1 MARTYAAECS
11 KKISEE
17 VTLKGWVANVRD
29 HGGLTFIDF
38 RDSSGVVQIVVDKDV
53 SQEVHEIAS
62 ALGKEWVV
70 QINGQVKQRASEAI
84 NKDMIT
90 GEVEVAASEISVINA
105 SKTPP
110 FPVETDGRNIDENI
124 RLKYR
129 YIDLRRDR
137 IANIVQLKH
146 KYLLAIR
153 NWMDSAGFTEV
164 ITPLLASSSPEGARD
179 FVIPSRLHKGK
190 AFVLPQAPQ
199 QYKQLLM
206 VGGVDKYFQ
215 IAPCARDEDP
225 RADRHAGVFY
235 QIDMEMSFPT
245 IEEIFKTAE
254 NLITDTYKVVA
265 PDKVIADTP
274 FLRLSYKEAIE
285 KYGSDKPD
293 LRYGMEITSLT
304 NLVKDATDFQVF
316 AKADSVKCIVV
327 KGGSEFSKSQI
338 AKLEDFAREKGGKG
352 LAHVKIS
359 EEGFTSGVSKFLS
372 PELQA
377 QIAEAS
383 GAQKDDLILFA
394 ADQNELASKILGHVR
409 IKLAN
414 ELGLI
419 KDSNILKFVWI
430 TDFPFYEKTD
440 DGKLDFGHNPF
451 SAIKGGEEALN
462 STEPL
467 DLESEQYDLTLNG
480 YELASGSIRNHD
492 PELLVKAFEKIG
504 YSREDILQ
512 KFQALYEAFQYGA
525 PPHGGWAIGVDRLL
539 MVLMD
544 EPNIRDT
551 YAFPLNSSGSD
562 PLMNSPSELSPEQLK
577 ELGITLSK
585 STR

>member
-1 MARTYAAECS
+1 MSRTYAADCVD
-11 KKISEE
+11 KISEE

-38 RDSSGVVQIVVDKDV
+38 RDSSGVVQVVVDQDD
-53 SQEVHEIAS
+53 SSEVHKTAGS
-62 ALGKEWVV
+62 LGKEWVIQV
-70 QINGQVKQRASEAI
+70 NGTVKQRDKDVVNSE
-84 NKDMIT
+84 MTT
-90 GEVEVAASEISVINA
+90 GSVEVLAGSIEVINA

-110 FPVETDGRNIDENI
+110 FPVETDGRNIDENL

-146 KYLLAIR
+146 KYLLAVR
-153 NWMDSAGFTEV
+153 NWMDSRNFTEV

-245 IEEIFKTAE
+245 LEDIFSTAE
-254 NLITDTYKVVA
+254 NLIIDTYKVVA
-265 PDKVIADTP
+265 PNKIIADTP
-274 FLRLSYKEAIE
+274 FLRMPYKEALE

-293 LRYGMEITSLT
+293 LRYGMEITNLT
-304 NLVKDATDFQVF
+304 EIVKDATDFQVF
-316 AKADSVKCIVV
+316 AKAKSVKCIVV
-327 KGGSEFSKSQI
+327 EDGENFSKSQI

-352 LAHVKIS
+352 LAHVKVS

-377 QIAEAS
+377 KIVEAS
-383 GAQKDDLILFA
+383 GAATNDMILFA
-394 ADQNELASKILGHVR
+394 ADSSELASKILGQVR
-409 IKLAN
+409 IKLAK
-414 ELGLI
+414 ELDLI
-419 KDSNILKFVWI
+419 KDPNLLKFVWI
-430 TDFPFYEKTD
+430 TDFPFYEETD

-462 STEPL
+462 SQPPL
-467 DLESEQYDLTLNG
+467 EIESEQYDLTLNG

-504 YSREDILQ
+504 YSRQDILER
-512 KFQALYEAFQYGA
+512 FQALYEAFQYGA

-562 PLMNSPSELSPEQLK
+562 PLMNSPSELSPEQLR
-577 ELGITLSK
+577 ELGIKFKTDK
-585 STR
+585 

>member
-1 MARTYAAECS
+1 MARTYAADCTS
-11 KKISEE
+11 KISEE
-17 VTLKGWVANVRD
+17 VALKGWVANVRD

-38 RDSSGVVQIVVDKDV
+38 RDSSGVVQVVVNQDDSKDV
-53 SQEVHEIAS
+53 HEVANT
-62 ALGKEWVV
+62 LGKEWVIEV
-70 QINGQVKQRASEAI
+70 QGTVKSRSEDAVNPEIPNGTIEI
-84 NKDMIT
+84 
-90 GEVEVAASEISVINA
+90 AASNVTVINP

-110 FPVETDGRNIDENI
+110 FPVDGDGRNIDENL

-137 IANIVQLKH
+137 ISQTVQLKH
-146 KYLLAIR
+146 KYLLAVR
-153 NWMDSAGFTEV
+153 NWMDKAGFTEV
-164 ITPLLASSSPEGARD
+164 ITPLLTSTSPEGARD

-245 IEEIFKTAE
+245 LEDIFATAE

-265 PDKVIADTP
+265 PHKTIADQP
-274 FLRLSYKEAIE
+274 FLRLTHREAFE

-293 LRYGMEITSLT
+293 LRYGMEINNITDD
-304 NLVKDATDFQVF
+304 VKDATDFQVF
-316 AKADSVKCIVV
+316 TKAASVKCIVV
-327 KGGSEFSKSQI
+327 TGAESFSKSQI
-338 AKLEDFAREKGGKG
+338 AKLEDFAREKGAKG
-352 LAHVKIS
+352 LAHVKVTND
-359 EEGFTSGVSKFLS
+359 GFTSGVSKFLNES
-372 PELQA
+372 LQA
-377 QIAEAS
+377 KITEATS
-383 GAQKDDLILFA
+383 AKPGDLILFA
-394 ADQNELASKILGHVR
+394 ADESKLASKVLGQVR
-409 IKLAN
+409 IKLADD
-414 ELGLI
+414 LDL
-419 KDSNILKFVWI
+419 KDSNVLKFVWI
-430 TDFPFYEKTD
+430 TDFPFYEETD
-440 DGKLDFGHNPF
+440 EGKLDFGHNPF
-451 SAIKGGEEALN
+451 SSIKGGEEALN
-462 STEPL
+462 SKPPL
-467 DLESEQYDLTLNG
+467 ELESEQYDLTLNG

-504 YSREDILQ
+504 YTRNDILD

-539 MVLMD
+539 MVLLD

-562 PLMNSPSELSPEQLK
+562 PLMNAPSPINEAQLK
-577 ELGITLSK
+577 DLGIKLVSE
-585 STR
+585 

>member
-1 MARTYAAECS
+1 MARTYAADCNG
-11 KKISEE
+11 KISEE

-38 RDSSGVVQIVVDKDV
+38 RDSSGVVQIVINQDESK
-53 SQEVHEIAS
+53 EAHALAS
-62 ALGKEWVV
+62 TFGKEWVIEV
-70 QINGQVKQRASEAI
+70 TGAVKERSADAVNPEMA
-84 NKDMIT
+84 T
-90 GEVEVAASEISVINA
+90 GKIEIVATKLAVINA

-110 FPVETDGRNIDENI
+110 FPVDSDGRNIDENL

-146 KYLLAIR
+146 KYLLAVR
-153 NWMDSAGFTEV
+153 NWMDQRNFTEV

-245 IEEIFKTAE
+245 LEDIFSTAE
-254 NLITDTYKVVA
+254 NLILDTYKVVA
-265 PDKVIADTP
+265 PHKTVADTP
-274 FLRLSYKEAIE
+274 FLRLTHREAFE

-293 LRYGMEITSLT
+293 LRYGMEIVNITDI
-304 NLVKDATDFQVF
+304 VKGATDFQVF

-327 KGGSEFSKSQI
+327 EGGESFSKSQI
-338 AKLEDFAREKGGKG
+338 AKLEDFAREKGAKG
-352 LAHVKIS
+352 LAHIKVTD
-359 EEGFTSGVSKFLS
+359 EGFTSGVSKFLDES
-372 PELQA
+372 LQTK
-377 QIAEAS
+377 ITEATAAKP
-383 GAQKDDLILFA
+383 GDMLLFA
-394 ADQNELASKILGHVR
+394 ADDSTLASKVLGQVR
-409 IKLAN
+409 IKLADD
-414 ELGLI
+414 LDL
-419 KDSNILKFVWI
+419 KDSNVLKFVWI
-430 TDFPFYEKTD
+430 TDFPFYEETD

-462 STEPL
+462 TVLPL
-467 DLESEQYDLTLNG
+467 ELESEQYDLTLNG

-504 YSREDILQ
+504 YTRDDILD

-562 PLMNSPSELSPEQLK
+562 PLMNSPSALSAEQLK
-577 ELGITLSK
+577 ELGIKLAS
-585 STR
+585 